1 MSEIATLQ
9 FDLTPPTDQ
18 EFLRLAAD
26 LSEDERQLLPNHGEE
41 PPFRGPI

>member
-9 FDLTPPTDQ
+9 FDLASPTDQ

-26 LSEDERQLLPNHGEE
+26 LSEDQRHLLLDHGEK
-41 PPFRGPI
+41 PPFHGPI